1 MIVLSCQ
8 SASLSSLFV
17 IIIKNKSLLDWF
29 DTMAEAAAFAEM
41 LQDKNHSD
49 KFDLHRM
56 DRDSNGVEKAIKVDK
71 NDVAQKTK
79 MSAMAQE
86 VIESIMD

>member
-1 MIVLSCQ
+1 
-8 SASLSSLFV
+8 
-17 IIIKNKSLLDWF
+17 
-29 DTMAEAAAFAEM
+29 MAEAAAFAEM

-71 NDVAQKTK
+71 NDVA
-79 MSAMAQE
+79 
-86 VIESIMD
+86 